1 VLLGGILLGLVLG
14 LLAGGSLANLGTVR
28 LRWVAFLFAAV
39 LVRFTT
45 ETALGANLAIA
56 EALQLP
62 LFALAY
68 GMLLA
73 GLWVNRGHP
82 GMSLAFV
89 GVLANAT
96 AIIVNGGFMPIWEPS
111 LLAAGF
117 TETDVRTGF
126 HVILSSNA
134 DTADFL
140 VHVGFL
146 GDVIPVPIQ
155 PIQNV
160 ASIGDLFL
168 TAGLAFFLFA
178 TVVRNPQEL
187 DEEAEAAIRRRIA
200 TIATTPVGRPTRA
213 QTGLGA
219 GFAESAALERTIV
232 LGGSGAGLSG
242 PTATPLPF
250 DAVADVAA
258 DMADIT
264 AADLTATGRMP
275 TAPTSATAPGSIA
288 RPVAIPI
295 PRPDVFDRA
304 RRHPYVRLA
313 LNPSFSGLWAGQLIS
328 LFGDRIH
335 QVALAFLVLYT
346 TGSELA
352 VALVFLAATLP
363 NLLISPI
370 AGTFV
375 DRWEH
380 QEVLVVSDLLRA
392 ATVVLIPIAAVT
404 NIALV
409 YPLIFLL
416 TTISIFFRPARVA
429 ILPRIVRD
437 DELLPANSAMWVSE
451 TMADVIGYPLAGLFV
466 AFLGAS
472 LPLAFWFDA
481 ATYIASAVLLWTI
494 IVPPMVRRIAPSGQG
509 SEAKTGGTRGFF
521 REMGQG
527 WAFLRHEPTLLA
539 NTIQATVAQ
548 FTVGILT
555 ALTAVYAANV
565 IMTGALDP
573 EAIYAFLETGI
584 GVGNLVGGFILGL
597 IGARLARGRLV
608 IIGYTAWGLCVA
620 GLAITDNLAVAIGLM
635 LGSGVANMIY
645 IIPSQTLFQE
655 RTPAELMGRVVGFRY
670 ALVGGSM
677 AIAMVV
683 GGVLGSI
690 VGVAPILGV
699 FGLITAATG
708 LAGLLVPAVRD
719 A

>member
-1 VLLGGILLGLVLG
+1 MLLGGILLGLILG
-14 LLAGGSLANLGTVR
+14 LLAGGRISNLGTVR
-28 LRWVAFLFAAV
+28 LRWVGFLFAAV
-39 LVRFTT
+39 LVRFTI
-45 ETALGANLAIA
+45 ETALGANLQVA
-56 EALQLP
+56 ELLQLP

-68 GMLLA
+68 GMLLV
-73 GLWVNRGHP
+73 GLWVNRGQP

-89 GVLANAT
+89 GVLGNAT

-111 LLAAGF
+111 LLAANF
-117 TETDVRTGF
+117 TEADVRTGF
-126 HVILSSNA
+126 HVIISANA
-134 DTADFL
+134 GTTDFL
-140 VHVGFL
+140 LHVGFL
-146 GDVIPVPIQ
+146 GDVIPVPL
-155 PIQNV
+155 PLIQNV

-168 TAGLAFFLFA
+168 TLGLAFFLFA
-178 TVVRNPQEL
+178 TVVRDPQEL
-187 DEEAEAAIRRRIA
+187 DEDEEAAIRRRIA
-200 TIATTPVGRPTRA
+200 SLSATRFRRPARA
-213 QTGLGA
+213 ETALAAGL
-219 GFAESAALERTIV
+219 AEAAALDRTVV
-232 LGGSGAGLSG
+232 LGGPRAGLAG
-242 PTATPLPF
+242 PSIGPLPF
-250 DAVADVAA
+250 E
-258 DMADIT
+258 T
-264 AADLTATGRMP
+264 AAAPASAAAPAAPAATTA
-275 TAPTSATAPGSIA
+275 APTTAAPGT
-288 RPVAIPI
+288 AIPI

-313 LNPSFSGLWAGQLIS
+313 LNPSFSALWAGQLIS

-335 QVALAFLVLYT
+335 QIALAFLVFYT

-352 VALVFLAATLP
+352 VALVFVAATLP

-380 QEVLVVSDLLRA
+380 REVLIVSDLLRA
-392 ATVVLIPIAAVT
+392 ATVLLVPIAAVT

-429 ILPRIVRD
+429 ILPRLVRD
-437 DELLPANSAMWVSE
+437 DELLPANSALWVGE
-451 TMADVIGYPLAGLFV
+451 TMADVVGYPLAGLFV

-481 ATYIASAVLLWTI
+481 ATYIASAVLLTTI
-494 IVPPMVRRIAPSGQG
+494 LVPPMVRRISSGVGDGKGAGNAPPESG
-509 SEAKTGGTRGFF
+509 GFF

-527 WAFLRHEPTLLA
+527 WAFLRHERTLLA
-539 NTIQATVAQ
+539 NTVQATVAQ

-555 ALTAVYAANV
+555 ALTAVYAANEIV
-565 IMTGALDP
+565 SEAVNP

-584 GVGNLVGGFILGL
+584 GVGNLIGGFVLGL
-597 IGARLARGRLV
+597 VGARLARGRLV

-620 GLAITDNLAVAIGLM
+620 GLALTDNLAAAFGLM

-655 RTPAELMGRVVGFRY
+655 RTPTDLIGRVVGFRY
-670 ALVGGSM
+670 ALVFGSM
-677 AIAMVV
+677 TIAMGV
-683 GGVLGSI
+683 GGVLASI
-690 VGVAPILGV
+690 FGVAPILGV

>member
-1 VLLGGILLGLVLG
+1 MLLGGILLGLILG
-14 LLAGGSLANLGTVR
+14 LLAGGRISNLGTVR
-28 LRWVAFLFAAV
+28 LRWVGFLFAAV
-39 LVRFTT
+39 LVRFTI

-56 EALQLP
+56 ELLQLP

-68 GMLLA
+68 GMLIV
-73 GLWVNRGHP
+73 GLWVNRGQP

-89 GVLANAT
+89 GVLGNAV
-96 AIIVNGGFMPIWEPS
+96 AILVNGGFMPIWEPS
-111 LLAAGF
+111 LLAANF
-117 TETDVRTGF
+117 TESDVRTGF
-126 HVILSSNA
+126 HVIISA
-134 DTADFL
+134 DAGTTEFL
-140 VHVGFL
+140 LRAGFL
-146 GDVIPVPIQ
+146 GDVIPIPL
-155 PIQNV
+155 PLIQNV

-168 TAGLAFFLFA
+168 TLGLAFFLFA
-178 TVVRNPQEL
+178 TVVRDPQEL
-187 DEEAEAAIRRRIA
+187 DEDEEAAIRRRIA
-200 TIATTPVGRPTRA
+200 SLSAARVGRPTRA
-213 QTGLGA
+213 ATGLAA
-219 GFAESAALERTIV
+219 GLAEAAALDRTLV
-232 LGGSGAGLSG
+232 LGAPGAGLAG
-242 PTATPLPF
+242 PTLGPLPF
-250 DAVADVAA
+250 D
-258 DMADIT
+258 T
-264 AADLTATGRMP
+264 AE
-275 TAPTSATAPGSIA
+275 PTSAAYAAAAAAATTAPGTIA
-288 RPVAIPI
+288 LPI

-313 LNPSFSGLWAGQLIS
+313 LNPSFSALWAGQLIS

-335 QVALAFLVLYT
+335 QIALAFLVYYS

-352 VALVFLAATLP
+352 VALVFVAATLP

-392 ATVVLIPIAAVT
+392 ATVLLVPIAAVT

-429 ILPRIVRD
+429 ILPRLVRD
-437 DELLPANSAMWVSE
+437 DELLPANSALWVGE

-472 LPLAFWFDA
+472 LPLAFWFDS
-481 ATYIASAVLLWTI
+481 ATYIASAVLLATI
-494 IVPPMVRRIAPSGQG
+494 IVPPMVRRIGAQ
-509 SEAKTGGTRGFF
+509 ARGGDRNEGTQEGGGFF

-527 WAFLRHEPTLLA
+527 WAFLRHDRTLLA

-548 FTVGILT
+548 FTVGVLT
-555 ALTAVYAANV
+555 AVTAVYAASV
-565 IMTGALDP
+565 IVTEAVNP

-584 GVGNLVGGFILGL
+584 GLGNLIGGFILGL
-597 IGARLARGRLV
+597 VGARLARGRLV

-620 GLAITDNLAVAIGLM
+620 ALALTDNLAVAIGLM

-655 RTPAELMGRVVGFRY
+655 RTPTDLIGRVVGFRY
-670 ALVGGSM
+670 ALVFGSM
-677 AIAMVV
+677 TIAMGV

-690 VGVAPILGV
+690 FGVAPILGV

>member
-1 VLLGGILLGLVLG
+1 MLLGGILLGLILG
-14 LLAGGSLANLGTVR
+14 LLAGGRISNLGTVR
-28 LRWVAFLFAAV
+28 LRWVGFLFAAV
-39 LVRFTT
+39 LVRFTI
-45 ETALGANLAIA
+45 ETALGANLQVA
-56 EALQLP
+56 ELLQLP

-68 GMLLA
+68 GMLLI
-73 GLWVNRGHP
+73 GLWVNRGQP

-89 GVLANAT
+89 GVLGNAT
-96 AIIVNGGFMPIWEPS
+96 AIVVNGGFMPIWEPS
-111 LLAAGF
+111 LLAANF
-117 TETDVRTGF
+117 TEADVRTGF
-126 HVILSSNA
+126 HVILSA
-134 DTADFL
+134 DAGTTDFL
-140 VHVGFL
+140 LHVGFL
-146 GDVIPVPIQ
+146 GDVIPVPL
-155 PIQNV
+155 PLIQNV

-178 TVVRNPQEL
+178 TVVRDPQEL
-187 DEEAEAAIRRRIA
+187 DENEEAAIRRRIA
-200 TIATTPVGRPTRA
+200 SLSATRVGRPARA
-213 QTGLGA
+213 ETALAAGL
-219 GFAESAALERTIV
+219 AEAAALDRTVV
-232 LGGSGAGLSG
+232 LGGRGAGLAG
-242 PTATPLPF
+242 PSIGPLPF
-250 DAVADVAA
+250 EPAA
-258 DMADIT
+258 APAARAAAT
-264 AADLTATGRMP
+264 AAPATP
-275 TAPTSATAPGSIA
+275 TAAPGT
-288 RPVAIPI
+288 AIPI

-313 LNPSFSGLWAGQLIS
+313 LNPSFSALWAGQLIS

-335 QVALAFLVLYT
+335 QIALAFLVFYT

-352 VALVFLAATLP
+352 VALVFVAATLP

-380 QEVLVVSDLLRA
+380 REVLVVSDLLRA
-392 ATVVLIPIAAVT
+392 ATVLLVPIAAVT

-429 ILPRIVRD
+429 ILPRLVRD
-437 DELLPANSAMWVSE
+437 DELLPANSALWVGE
-451 TMADVIGYPLAGLFV
+451 TMADVVGYPLAGLFV

-481 ATYIASAVLLWTI
+481 ATYIASAVLLTTI
-494 IVPPMVRRIAPSGQG
+494 LVPPMVRRISSGARDGEGAGNAPAESG
-509 SEAKTGGTRGFF
+509 GFF

-527 WAFLRHEPTLLA
+527 WAFLRHERTLLA
-539 NTIQATVAQ
+539 NTAQATVAQ

-555 ALTAVYAANV
+555 ALTAVYAANEIV
-565 IMTGALDP
+565 TEAFNP

-584 GVGNLVGGFILGL
+584 GVGNLIGGFVLGL
-597 IGARLARGRLV
+597 VGARLARGRLV

-620 GLAITDNLAVAIGLM
+620 GLALTDNLAAAFGLM

-655 RTPAELMGRVVGFRY
+655 RTPTDLIGRVVGFRY
-670 ALVGGSM
+670 ALVFGSM
-677 AIAMVV
+677 TIAMGV

-690 VGVAPILGV
+690 FGVAPILGV

>member
-1 VLLGGILLGLVLG
+1 MLLGGILLGLILG
-14 LLAGGSLANLGTVR
+14 LLAGGRISNLGTVR
-28 LRWVAFLFAAV
+28 LRWVGFLFAAV
-39 LVRFTT
+39 LVRFTI
-45 ETALGANLAIA
+45 ETALGANLQVA
-56 EALQLP
+56 ELLQLP

-68 GMLLA
+68 GMLLV
-73 GLWVNRGHP
+73 GLWVNRGQP

-89 GVLANAT
+89 GVLGNAT

-111 LLAAGF
+111 LLAANF
-117 TETDVRTGF
+117 TEADVRTGF
-126 HVILSSNA
+126 HVIISANA
-134 DTADFL
+134 GTTDFL
-140 VHVGFL
+140 LHVGFL
-146 GDVIPVPIQ
+146 GDVIPVPL
-155 PIQNV
+155 PLIQNV

-178 TVVRNPQEL
+178 TVVRDPQEL
-187 DEEAEAAIRRRIA
+187 DEDEEAAIRRRIA
-200 TIATTPVGRPTRA
+200 SISATRVGLPARSETA
-213 QTGLGA
+213 LAAGL
-219 GFAESAALERTIV
+219 AEAAALDRTVV
-232 LGGSGAGLSG
+232 LGGPGAGLAG
-242 PTATPLPF
+242 PTLAPLPF
-250 DAVADVAA
+250 D
-258 DMADIT
+258 T
-264 AADLTATGRMP
+264 AEPL
-275 TAPTSATAPGSIA
+275 ATAPGTIT
-288 RPVAIPI
+288 IPI
-295 PRPDVFDRA
+295 PRPDVVGRA
-304 RRHPYVRLA
+304 LRHPYVRLA
-313 LNPSFSGLWAGQLIS
+313 LNPSFSALWAGQLIS

-335 QVALAFLVLYT
+335 QIALAFLVYYT

-352 VALVFLAATLP
+352 VALVFVAATLP

-392 ATVVLIPIAAVT
+392 ATVLLVPIAAVT

-429 ILPRIVRD
+429 ILPRLVRD
-437 DELLPANSAMWVSE
+437 DELLPANSAMWVGE

-472 LPLAFWFDA
+472 LPLAFWFDS
-481 ATYIASAVLLWTI
+481 ATYVASAVLLGTI
-494 IVPPMVRRIAPSGQG
+494 IVPPMVRHVGAPAREGDRVAAQ
-509 SEAKTGGTRGFF
+509 KGGGFF

-527 WAFLRHEPTLLA
+527 WAFLRHDRTLLA

-548 FTVGILT
+548 FTVGVLT
-555 ALTAVYAANV
+555 AVTAVYAASV
-565 IMTGALDP
+565 IVTDSVNP

-584 GVGNLVGGFILGL
+584 GLGNLIGGFILGL
-597 IGARLARGRLV
+597 VGARLARGRLV
-608 IIGYTAWGLCVA
+608 IIGYTVWGLCVA
-620 GLAITDNLAVAIGLM
+620 GLALTDNLAAAIGLM

-655 RTPAELMGRVVGFRY
+655 RTPADLIGRVVGFRY
-670 ALVGGSM
+670 ALVFGSM
-677 AIAMVV
+677 TIAMGV
-683 GGVLGSI
+683 GGVLGSMF
-690 VGVAPILGV
+690 GVAPILGV